1 MGRATIKYVNVIF
14 SQYRTM
20 TSARGLLE
28 IASPVS
34 AGPWIPILPGSQ
46 QDKELD
52 EQWQEEDDEG

>member
-1 MGRATIKYVNVIF
+1 
-14 SQYRTM
+14 M